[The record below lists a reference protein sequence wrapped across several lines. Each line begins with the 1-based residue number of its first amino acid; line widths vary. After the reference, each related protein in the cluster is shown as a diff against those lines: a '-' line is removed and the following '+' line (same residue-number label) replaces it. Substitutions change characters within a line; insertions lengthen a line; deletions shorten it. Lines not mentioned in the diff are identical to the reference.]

1 MTPGFLVIDKAPG
14 LTSHDIVAMVRAV
27 LGIKKVGHTG
37 TLDPF
42 ATGVLPLALGP
53 ATRFIQFLD
62 ESVKV
67 YDATIQFGAA
77 TDTGDLTGTVVEER
91 PVPALEE
98 AQVDAA
104 LETFQGVRMQ
114 TPPAYSA
121 VKVKG
126 KPLYAYA
133 REGKPVKA
141 KARPVRIDS
150 ITRLDRGEDWLRVL
164 IRCGRGTYAR
174 VLADEIAVELGTVGH
189 LRALRRRQSGPFHLE
204 ESLPLD
210 ALSEIVAG
218 RPDWEATLRRKKGQ
232 ERVPWAPRDE
242 VRSALTGRLVTPFAA
257 LGHLP
262 LCEVPGSLRA
272 RVLNGHGVPAPP
284 VGVAHGERYRVAS
297 EGQLLAVAEHT
308 PEGGK
313 ALRVLAH

>member
-1 MTPGFLVIDKAPG
+1 MRPGFLVIDKAPG

-53 ATRFIQFLD
+53 ATRFIQYLD

-67 YDATIQFGAA
+67 YDATIQFGTA

-91 PVPALEE
+91 PVPVLEDGHI
-98 AQVDAA
+98 ASV

-133 REGKPVKA
+133 REGKAVTA
-141 KARPVRIDS
+141 KARPIRIDS
-150 ITRLDRGEDWLRVL
+150 ITQLERGEDWLRVL

-174 VLADEIAVELGTVGH
+174 VLADEIAVALGTAGH
-189 LRALRRRQSGPFHLE
+189 LRALRRRQSGPFGLE
-204 ESLPLD
+204 AALPLE

-218 RPDWEATLRRKKGQ
+218 RADWQATLRRKKGQ
-232 ERVPWAPRDE
+232 ERVPWAPRDQ
-242 VRSALTGRLVTPFAA
+242 VRDALAARLVTPFSA
-257 LGHLP
+257 LEHLP
-262 LCEVPGSLRA
+262 VCEVPEPLRA
-272 RVLNGHGVPAPP
+272 RVLNGGGVPAPP
-284 VGVAHGERYRVAS
+284 QGLAEGERYRVVAGS
-297 EGQLLAVAEHT
+297 QLLAVAERT
-308 PEGGK
+308 SEGGK